1 MDRRV
6 ATAIAAAGIFWLP
19 AAASAAD
26 LPQAP
31 VYAKAPAVAP
41 FGWTGFYIGG
51 NFGYGPGTASNNLSF
66 TQSGTGGNSL
76 PLARLTP

>member
-6 ATAIAAAGIFWLP
+6 ATAVAAVEIFWLP

-31 VYAKAPAVAP
+31 VYTKAPAVAP
-41 FGWTGFYIGG
+41 FGWTGFYVGG
-51 NFGYGPGTASNNLSF
+51 NVW
-66 TQSGTGGNSL
+66 
-76 PLARLTP
+76 RR